1 MTPVLAGDGLYRFF
15 HHGDDEVVALAGVSI
30 RVEPGEFVAVLGP
43 SGSGKSTLLACLGG
57 LDEPDGGTVT
67 VQGTQLTRRPE
78 RHRARVRGE
87 LVGVLFQTGNLIEH
101 LSIEGNIALARGL
114 SGRPRAGAT
123 DVDVLDQLG
132 LGHRRQSLPCEL
144 SGGEAARAALA
155 VACAN
160 APAVLLADE
169 PTGEVDSATARTV
182 VALLRSRADAG
193 AGVVVGTHSE
203 VIARVADHV
212 VHLRD
217 GKVIA

>member
-1 MTPVLAGDGLYRFF
+1 MTPVLEADGLYRFF
-15 HHGDDEVVALAGVSI
+15 HHGDDEVVALAGVSL
-30 RVEPGEFVAVLGP
+30 RVESGEFVAVLGP

-67 VQGTQLTRRPE
+67 VQSTKLTRRSE
-78 RHRARVRGE
+78 RDRARVRAE
-87 LVGVLFQTGNLIEH
+87 FIGVLFQSSNLIEH
-101 LSIEGNIALARGL
+101 LSVEANVELARGL
-114 SGRPRAGAT
+114 GRRRDRDRAV
-123 DVDVLDQLG
+123 VDVVDELG
-132 LGHRRQSLPCEL
+132 IGHRRHSLPSEL
-144 SGGEAARAALA
+144 SGGEAARAAVA

-182 VALLRSRADAG
+182 VALLRSRADSG
-193 AGVVVGTHSE
+193 AGVVVVTHSD
-203 VIARVADHV
+203 VIARVADSV